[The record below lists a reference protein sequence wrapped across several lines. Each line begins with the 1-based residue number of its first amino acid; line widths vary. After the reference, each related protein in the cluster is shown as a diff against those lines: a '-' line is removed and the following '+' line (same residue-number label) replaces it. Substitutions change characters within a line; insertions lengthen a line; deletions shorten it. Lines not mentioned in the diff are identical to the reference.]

1 MPDPLLSRLADVGAV
16 GIIAALAV
24 WQVFYL
30 TRKLLTVI
38 ENNTKA
44 MTELKDHC
52 KAVKESR

>member
-1 MPDPLLSRLADVGAV
+1 MPDILFARLVDFGAV
-16 GIIAALAV
+16 GTVAALAI

-52 KAVKESR
+52 RLIKKN